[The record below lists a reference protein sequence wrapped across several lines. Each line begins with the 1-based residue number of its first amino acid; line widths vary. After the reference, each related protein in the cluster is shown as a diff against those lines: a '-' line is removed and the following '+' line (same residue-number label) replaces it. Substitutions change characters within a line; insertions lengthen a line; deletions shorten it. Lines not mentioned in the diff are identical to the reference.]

1 MFENEILSA
10 IDNVNEAIDDSSFH
24 VLESMVSLYSKEIDF
39 MDFCSDDYK
48 TNIVMEGEV
57 MDEVKQKGKKDSNK
71 LITFLLFIP
80 RVIMATCK
88 ALAKAF
94 NNSSLGK
101 KIKKI
106 GDDMNKA
113 ATASEKKARVE
124 EFNKAAEG
132 SMKAYYDEKSGKI
145 KFKKGVGDLL
155 GTVAWI
161 ADSGDT
167 IYTLFSN
174 IKDEFDVANPS
185 NIRNFVDECD
195 RIIRGRSTA
204 SKAELYDMGF
214 DALGDAID
222 HISKST
228 KLIENVG
235 EAAASKVSKKIA
247 ELKLNDENPEDHKLL
262 MSAKE
267 LSNKIATIC
276 GGLTA
281 VTSVLKV
288 FDRYSKYGS
297 RIMHYYQDRSD
308 SAQAA
313 LDDVKDEIFETS
325 PELRQ
330 QYPQNE
336 GETEEAYKKRIADAF
351 FINLVRQQFPD
362 ADDEQVNNAAST
374 AFCNTVKAL
383 EKQNKEITAQALQQE
398 YEERVRAYHEEK
410 DRLHREN
417 PTRLERFIN
426 SRRNRNNNN
435 DSHAN
440 NAFYISPEEMERR
453 IKSPEPDII

>member
-1 MFENEILSA
+1 MFETEILSA
-10 IDNVNEAIDDSSFH
+10 IDNINESIEDSTFH

-48 TNIVMEGEV
+48 TEIVMEGEV
-57 MDEVKQKGKKDSNK
+57 MDEVKKKGKKDSNK

-80 RVIMATCK
+80 RVIIAACK
-88 ALAKAF
+88 ALARAF

-106 GDDMNKA
+106 GSDMNKA
-113 ATASEKKARVE
+113 SNASEKKARVE
-124 EFNKAAEG
+124 EFNKSAEG
-132 SMKAYYDEKSGKI
+132 SMKAYYDEKSGQI
-145 KFKKGVGDLL
+145 KLKRSAGDIL

-195 RIIRGRSTA
+195 RIIRGRGRA
-204 SKAELYDMGF
+204 NKAELFDMGF
-214 DALGDAID
+214 DALGDMID

-228 KLIENVG
+228 KLISNVG
-235 EAAASKVSKKIA
+235 EAAAAKVSKKIT

-262 MSAKE
+262 MSVKD
-267 LSNKIATIC
+267 LSTKIGTIC
-276 GGLTA
+276 SGLTA
-281 VTSVLKV
+281 VTSVMKV

-308 SAQAA
+308 SAQEA
-313 LDDVKDEIFETS
+313 LDSVKDEIFETS

-330 QYPQNE
+330 QFPRNE
-336 GETEEAYKKRIADAF
+336 GETDEAYKKRIADAF
-351 FINLVRQQFPD
+351 FISLVRQQFPN
-362 ADDEQVNNAAST
+362 ADDDQVNNAASA
-374 AFCNTVKAL
+374 AFCNTVKTL
-383 EKQNKEITAQALQQE
+383 ERQNKEITAQALQQE
-398 YEERVRAYHEEK
+398 YEERVRAYREEK
-410 DRLHREN
+410 ERLHREN
-417 PTRLERFIN
+417 PTRIERFIN

-435 DSHAN
+435 EDHSN
-440 NAFYISPEEMERR
+440 NSFYISPEEMERR
-453 IKSPEPDII
+453 INSPEPDII